1 VIGGAVRLKL
11 KVFLLAVIPLLA
23 SVALIAWAVAQ
34 QEKDLFERERA
45 LVESAYMANK
55 QTELRHY
62 VDLAQSVIAPL
73 YDSGRDDEATRTEAM
88 RLLAALDY
96 GADGY
101 FFLYDM
107 DGRNLMHPRQPE
119 LMGRNLWEMR
129 DAQGQPIIQQLIG
142 KAREGGGYVQ
152 YVWQKPS
159 TRQVTPKLG
168 YVIALPRWN
177 WMLGTGLYLD
187 DIHATLA
194 QLDQQV
200 SDNVRTTMWW
210 IAGIALAGI
219 AVLGACGLALNL
231 SESREADSKLRLL
244 ARQVVKSQEDERAH
258 LSRELHDGTSQ
269 TLVSIKLLLEAA
281 QAQLGREHGVPP
293 APLSKALVRLNE
305 ALHEVRNISHRLRPA
320 ELDVLG
326 LPAAL
331 EQMGREFSEHS
342 EMAFDMRVNGTP
354 AALPD
359 AVGTVLFRVTQEAL
373 TNIEKHAGASQVQL
387 RLLFGESGV
396 RLRITD
402 DGQGFDE
409 QAMALDPRRG
419 IGLRNMRERVE
430 SIGGRF
436 TIRSRSGRTDVV
448 ADVPGAAIRRLASPE
463 PLAA

>member
-1 VIGGAVRLKL
+1 MRLKL

-23 SVALIAWAVAQ
+23 SVALIAWAVRQ
-34 QEKDLFERERA
+34 QERDLSARERA
-45 LVESAYMANK
+45 LVESAYMASK
-55 QTELRHY
+55 QAELRHY
-62 VDLAQSVIAPL
+62 VDLAQSMIAPL
-73 YDSGRDDEATRTEAM
+73 YQSGRDDEATRREAM
-88 RLLAALDY
+88 RLLATLDY

-107 DGRNLMHPRQPE
+107 SGINLMHPRQPE

-129 DAQGQPIIQQLIG
+129 DAEGQPIIQQLIG

-159 TRQVTPKLG
+159 TRQITPKLG
-168 YVIALPRWN
+168 YVISLPRWN

-187 DIHATLA
+187 DVQSTLA
-194 QLDQQV
+194 QLEQQV
-200 SDNVRTTMWW
+200 SDNVSATLWW
-210 IAGIALAGI
+210 IGGITLLGI
-219 AVLGACGLALNL
+219 AVLGACGLVLNV
-231 SESREADSKLRLL
+231 SESREADTKLRLM

-269 TLVSIKLLLEAA
+269 TLVSIKLLMESAL
-281 QAQLGREHGVPP
+281 AQLGTDHPP
-293 APLSKALVRLNE
+293 LPATLTKALSRLNG

-342 EMAFDMRVNGTP
+342 DMAFDMRIGGR
-354 AALPD
+354 AIQLPD
-359 AVGTVLFRVTQEAL
+359 EINTVLFRITQESL
-373 TNIEKHAGASQVQL
+373 TNIEKHAAASQVQL
-387 RLLFGESGV
+387 RLVFGAQGL
-396 RLRITD
+396 RLRIID
-402 DGQGFDE
+402 DGSGFDE
-409 QAMALDPRRG
+409 QAVRLDPRRG

-436 TIRSRSGRTDVV
+436 SVTSHRGRTQVV
-448 ADVPGAAIRRLASPE
+448 ADVPASALRRFDARQREAA
-463 PLAA
+463 

>member
-1 VIGGAVRLKL
+1 MRLKL

-23 SVALIAWAVAQ
+23 SVALIAWAVRQ
-34 QEKDLFERERA
+34 QEANLSQRERA
-45 LVESAYMANK
+45 LVESAYMTSK

-73 YDSGRDDEATRTEAM
+73 YDSGRDDEATRAEAM

-101 FFLYDM
+101 FFLYEM
-107 DGRNLMHPRQPE
+107 NGRNLMHPRQPE
-119 LMGRNLWEMR
+119 LVGRNLWEMR

-142 KAREGGGYVQ
+142 KARDGGGYVQ

-168 YVIALPRWN
+168 YVISLPRWN

-187 DIHATLA
+187 DVQATLA

-200 SDNVRTTMWW
+200 SDNVSATMWW

-219 AVLGACGLALNL
+219 AVLGGCGLALNL
-231 SESREADSKLRLL
+231 SESREADTKLRLL

-269 TLVSIKLLLEAA
+269 TLVSIKLLLESA
-281 QAQLGREHGVPP
+281 QAQLDQAPGAPP
-293 APLSKALVRLNE
+293 GPLAKALARLND

-326 LPAAL
+326 LAAAL

-342 EMAFDMRVNGTP
+342 EMAFDMRVGGRP
-354 AALPD
+354 VPLPD
-359 AVGTVLFRVTQEAL
+359 EINTVLFRVTQEAL
-373 TNIEKHAGASQVQL
+373 TNIEKHARAGEVQL
-387 RLLFGESGV
+387 RLVFGRQGV
-396 RLRITD
+396 RLRISD
-402 DGQGFDE
+402 DGRGFDA
-409 QAMALDPRRG
+409 QAVSLHPKRG

-430 SIGGRF
+430 SIGGLF
-436 TIRSRSGRTDVV
+436 ALHSRPGRTDVV
-448 ADVPGAAIRRLASPE
+448 ADVPAAALRRFEHAGLQ
-463 PLAA
+463 AA